1 MHSCVKFRL
10 LYKCMHVDIMLD
22 FLRLAIP
29 INIAYVR
36 SLDNHHWFNGD
47 IRDYGIPAATRH
59 VSKTD
64 EGHTITGDLYHPYE
78 ALPSDFTEMAMK
90 FYTNTMNT
98 VPYVELKASP
108 LKLLQGHNVYG
119 FESIELGSD
128 QMLGMLMIAFPDLV
142 PILDFEKTEVLHLDT
157 TYLFRLPHQNMVQPV
172 LDYMANLASGHRKAR
187 QIKYENYITWGNDGA
202 SVRPKAYGKFE
213 EVKSQ
218 LNKIQKQADKGC
230 PRSKALVCAMHD
242 ALPFSN
248 AVLRLEARICKTY
261 MTKNCYPTNLFELI
275 KLQHE
280 QPELLLRLWHVA
292 FDPILDTMRG
302 KYMNFSSDG
311 EILDLLRSKLVT
323 YTKTGKASYTKANN
337 AFKFYSLMRQVGF
350 QATKDLYR
358 ERTFYDALDSLLSCD
373 ISKSHLQ
380 NLNKNPNG
388 KVIPFVRMF
397 ELKMS
402 DQTPHDYQI
411 PVSQYTPKQ
420 RLHLVA

>member
-1 MHSCVKFRL
+1 
-10 LYKCMHVDIMLD
+10 MLD

-29 INIAYVR
+29 IIPTHVR
-36 SLDNHHWFNGD
+36 SFDNHHQFNGD
-47 IRDYGIPAATRH
+47 IRDYGVPAATRH

-64 EGHTITGDLYHPYE
+64 DGQTITGDLYHPYE
-78 ALPSDFTEMAMK
+78 ALPSDYTDMAVK

-119 FESIELGSD
+119 FESIELGAFH
-128 QMLGMLMIAFPDLV
+128 MLGMFFEAFPKLSG
-142 PILDFEKTEVLHLDT
+142 ILDVDNTEVLALDT

-187 QIKYENYITWGNDGA
+187 QVKYDNYITWGNDAA

-230 PRSKALVCAMHD
+230 QRSRSLVIAMTN
-242 ALPFSN
+242 ALPFAN
-248 AVLRLEARICKTY
+248 AVLRLEGRICKTY
-261 MTKNCYPTNLFELI
+261 MTKNGIPSNLFELI

-280 QPELLLRLWHVA
+280 RPDLLLHLWRVA
-292 FDPILDTMRG
+292 FDPILDTMKG

-311 EILDLLRSKLVT
+311 EILDLLKSKLVT
-323 YTKTGKASYTKANN
+323 YTKTNKPSYTKANN
-337 AFKFYSLMRQVGF
+337 AFKFYSLMRQVGLD
-350 QATKDLYR
+350 ATKKLYS
-358 ERTFYDALDSLLSCD
+358 EAQFYKCLNSLLECGV
-373 ISKSHLQ
+373 SKSHLQ

-397 ELKMS
+397 ELKMC
-402 DQTPHDYQI
+402 DQMPSDYQI
-411 PVSQYTPKQ
+411 PVSQYHSPQ
-420 RLHLVA
+420 SGLYLVA

>member
-1 MHSCVKFRL
+1 
-10 LYKCMHVDIMLD
+10 MLD

-29 INIAYVR
+29 IIPTYVR

-64 EGHTITGDLYHPYE
+64 DGQTITGELYHPYE
-78 ALPSDFTEMAMK
+78 SLPSDYTDMAVK

-98 VPYVELKASP
+98 PPYVEIKASP

-128 QMLGMLMIAFPDLV
+128 HMLGMLLEAFPQLA
-142 PILDFEKTEVLHLDT
+142 PILDLPNTEVLHLDT
-157 TYLFRLPHQNMVQPV
+157 TYLFRLPHQNMVQPT

-187 QIKYENYITWGNDGA
+187 EVKYDNYITWGNDSA

-218 LNKIQKQADKGC
+218 LNKIQKKADKGC
-230 PRSKALVCAMHD
+230 MRSKSLVIAMNGALQFA
-242 ALPFSN
+242 N

-261 MTKNCYPTNLFELI
+261 LTKNGYPSNLFQLI

-292 FDPILDTMRG
+292 FDPILKTMEG
-302 KYMNFSSDG
+302 EYMNFASDD
-311 EILDLLRSKLVT
+311 ELEALLKSKLVT
-323 YTKTGKASYTKANN
+323 YTKKGNPSYTKAYN
-337 AFKFYSLMRQVGF
+337 AFDFYRSLRIDGYKKVKSRHLESRF
-350 QATKDLYR
+350 YKR
-358 ERTFYDALDSLLSCD
+358 ERELISCG
-373 ISKSHLQ
+373 ISRSHLQ
-380 NLNKNPNG
+380 NLHKNPNG
-388 KVIPFVRMF
+388 KVIPFVRLF
-397 ELKMS
+397 ELKMA
-402 DQTPHDYQI
+402 DQLPPDYVQ
-411 PVSQYTPKQ
+411 PVSQYTPK
-420 RLHLVA
+420 RGLHLVA

>member
-1 MHSCVKFRL
+1 
-10 LYKCMHVDIMLD
+10 MHVDIMLD

-47 IRDYGIPAATRH
+47 IRDFGIPAATRH
-59 VSKTD
+59 VSKAD
-64 EGHTITGDLYHPYE
+64 DGQTITGELYHPYE
-78 ALPSDFTEMAMK
+78 SLPSDYTDMAMK

-98 VPYVELKASP
+98 TPYVEIKASP
-108 LKLLQGHNVYG
+108 LKLLQGHNVFG
-119 FESIELGSD
+119 FESIELGAD
-128 QMLGMLMIAFPDLV
+128 QMLGMLIEAFPTLI
-142 PILDFEKTEVLHLDT
+142 PILDIEKTEVLHLDT

-172 LDYMANLASGHRKAR
+172 LDYMANLAKGHRKAR

-213 EVKSQ
+213 EVKAQ
-218 LNKIQKQADKGC
+218 LNKIQKKADKGC
-230 PRSKALVCAMHD
+230 QRSKSLVCAMHD
-242 ALPFSN
+242 ALPFAN

-261 MTKNCYPTNLFELI
+261 LTKNGYPSNLFELI

-311 EILDLLRSKLVT
+311 EILDLFKSKLVT
-323 YTKTGKASYTKANN
+323 YTKTGKPSYTRANN
-337 AFKFYSLMRQVGF
+337 AMKFYSLIRQIGLK
-350 QATKDLYR
+350 ATKELYN
-358 ERTFYDALDSLLSCD
+358 ERTFYDALKHLENCE
-373 ISKSHLQ
+373 ISMGHLQ
-380 NLNKNPNG
+380 NLAKNPNG

-402 DQTPHDYQI
+402 DQQPSDYQI
-411 PVSQYTPKQ
+411 PVSQYSPKSG
-420 RLHLVA
+420 LHLVA

>member
-1 MHSCVKFRL
+1 
-10 LYKCMHVDIMLD
+10 MLD

-29 INIAYVR
+29 IIPTYVR

-64 EGHTITGDLYHPYE
+64 DGQTITGELYHPYE
-78 ALPSDFTEMAMK
+78 SLPSDYTDMAVK

-98 VPYVELKASP
+98 PPYVEIKASP

-128 QMLGMLMIAFPDLV
+128 HMLGMLLEAFPQLV
-142 PILDFEKTEVLHLDT
+142 PILDLANTEVLHLDT
-157 TYLFRLPHQNMVQPV
+157 TYLFRLPHQNMVQPT

-187 QIKYENYITWGNDGA
+187 EVKYDNYITWGNDSA

-218 LNKIQKQADKGC
+218 LNKIQKKADKGC
-230 PRSKALVCAMHD
+230 MRSKSLVIAMNGALQFA
-242 ALPFSN
+242 N

-261 MTKNCYPTNLFELI
+261 LTKNGYPSNLFQLI

-292 FDPILDTMRG
+292 FDPILKTMEG
-302 KYMNFSSDG
+302 EYMNFASDD
-311 EILDLLRSKLVT
+311 ELEALLKSKLVT
-323 YTKTGKASYTKANN
+323 YTKKGNPSYTKAYN
-337 AFKFYSLMRQVGF
+337 AFDFYRSLRIDGYKKVKSRHLESRF
-350 QATKDLYR
+350 YKR
-358 ERTFYDALDSLLSCD
+358 ERELISCG
-373 ISKSHLQ
+373 ISRSHLQ
-380 NLNKNPNG
+380 NLHKNPNG
-388 KVIPFVRMF
+388 KVIPFVRLF
-397 ELKMS
+397 ELKMA
-402 DQTPHDYQI
+402 DQLPPDYVQ
-411 PVSQYTPKQ
+411 PVSQYSPKNQ
-420 RLHLVA
+420 GLHLVA

>member
-1 MHSCVKFRL
+1 
-10 LYKCMHVDIMLD
+10 MLD

-29 INIAYVR
+29 IIPTYVR

-64 EGHTITGDLYHPYE
+64 DGQTITGDLYHPYE
-78 ALPSDFTEMAMK
+78 SLPSDYTDMAVK

-98 VPYVELKASP
+98 PPYVEIKASP

-128 QMLGMLMIAFPDLV
+128 HMLGMLLEAFPQLA
-142 PILDFEKTEVLHLDT
+142 PILDLPNTEVLHLDT
-157 TYLFRLPHQNMVQPV
+157 TYLFRLPHQNMVQPT

-187 QIKYENYITWGNDGA
+187 EVKYVNYITWGNDGA

-218 LNKIQKQADKGC
+218 LNKIQKKADKGC
-230 PRSKALVCAMHD
+230 MRSKSLVIAMNSALQFA
-242 ALPFSN
+242 N
-248 AVLRLEARICKTY
+248 AILRLEARICKTY
-261 MTKNCYPTNLFELI
+261 LTKNGYPSNLFQLI

-292 FDPILDTMRG
+292 FDPILKTMEG
-302 KYMNFSSDG
+302 KYMNFASDD
-311 EILDLLRSKLVT
+311 ELLSVLMSHLVT
-323 YTKTGKASYTKANN
+323 YTKKGNPSYTKAYN
-337 AFKFYSLMRQVGF
+337 
-350 QATKDLYR
+350 
-358 ERTFYDALDSLLSCD
+358 ALDFYRSLRTDGWVKVKSRHLENRFHVRVRQLLDCG

-380 NLNKNPNG
+380 NLHKNPNG
-388 KVIPFVRMF
+388 KVIPFVRLF
-397 ELKMS
+397 ELKMA
-402 DQTPHDYQI
+402 DQLPPDYVQ
-411 PVSQYTPKQ
+411 PVSQYTPKHG
-420 RLHLVA
+420 LHLVA

>member
-1 MHSCVKFRL
+1 
-10 LYKCMHVDIMLD
+10 MLD

-29 INIAYVR
+29 IIPTHVR
-36 SLDNHHWFNGD
+36 SFDNHHQFNGD
-47 IRDYGIPAATRH
+47 IRDFGVPAATRH

-64 EGHTITGDLYHPYE
+64 DGQTITGDLYHPYE
-78 ALPSDFTEMAMK
+78 ALASDFTDMAVK

-98 VPYVELKASP
+98 VPYVEIKASP

-119 FESIELGSD
+119 FESIELGAHH
-128 QMLGMLMIAFPDLV
+128 MIGMLLEAFPKLA
-142 PILDFEKTEVLHLDT
+142 PILDLENAEVLCLDT

-187 QIKYENYITWGNDGA
+187 QIKYENYITWGNDAA

-218 LNKIQKQADKGC
+218 LNKIQKKADKGC
-230 PRSKALVCAMHD
+230 MRSKTLVMAMHD
-242 ALPFSN
+242 VLPFAN
-248 AVLRLEARICKTY
+248 AVLRLEGRICKTY
-261 MTKNCYPTNLFELI
+261 LTKNGYPSNLIQLI
-275 KLQHE
+275 KLQNE

-292 FDPILDTMRG
+292 FDPILDTMKG

-311 EILDLLRSKLVT
+311 EILDLLKSKLVT
-323 YTKTGKASYTKANN
+323 YTKTGKPSLTKANN

-350 QATKDLYR
+350 EATKKLHSETAFYKHLNDL
-358 ERTFYDALDSLLSCD
+358 LDVG

-397 ELKMS
+397 ELKMC
-402 DQTPHDYQI
+402 DQMPSDYQT
-411 PVSQYTPKQ
+411 PVSQYSSKPS
-420 RLHLVA
+420 LHLVA

>member
-1 MHSCVKFRL
+1 
-10 LYKCMHVDIMLD
+10 MLD

-29 INIAYVR
+29 INIAFVR

-59 VSKTD
+59 VSKSD
-64 EGHTITGDLYHPYE
+64 DGQTITGDLYHPYE
-78 ALPSDFTEMAMK
+78 SLASDFTDMAMK

-98 VPYVELKASP
+98 PPYVEIKASP
-108 LKLLQGHNVYG
+108 LKLLQCHNVYG
-119 FESIELGSD
+119 FESIELGAD
-128 QMLGMLMIAFPDLV
+128 QMLGMLIEAFPNLV
-142 PILDFEKTEVLHLDT
+142 PILDFERTEVLHLDT

-230 PRSKALVCAMHD
+230 QRSKALVCAMHD
-242 ALPFSN
+242 ALPFAN

-261 MTKNCYPTNLFELI
+261 MTKNGYPTNLFELI

-292 FDPILDTMRG
+292 FDPILDTMKG

-311 EILDLLRSKLVT
+311 EILDLLKSKLVT
-323 YTKTGKASYTKANN
+323 YTKTGKPSYTKAMN
-337 AFKFYSLMRQVGF
+337 AMKFYSLVRQMGL
-350 QATKDLYR
+350 QATQKIYSKAQ
-358 ERTFYDALDSLLSCD
+358 FHKCINSLLECE

-380 NLNKNPNG
+380 NLAKNPNG

-397 ELKMS
+397 ELKMC
-402 DQTPHDYQI
+402 DQLPQDYQL

>member
-1 MHSCVKFRL
+1 
-10 LYKCMHVDIMLD
+10 MLD

-29 INIAYVR
+29 IIPTYVR

-64 EGHTITGDLYHPYE
+64 DGQTITGELYHPYE
-78 ALPSDFTEMAMK
+78 SLPSDYTDMAVK

-98 VPYVELKASP
+98 PPYVEIKASP

-128 QMLGMLMIAFPDLV
+128 HMLGMLLEAFPQLA
-142 PILDFEKTEVLHLDT
+142 PILDLPNTEVLHLDT
-157 TYLFRLPHQNMVQPV
+157 TYLFRLPHQNMVQPT

-187 QIKYENYITWGNDGA
+187 EVKYDNYITWGNDSA

-218 LNKIQKQADKGC
+218 LNKIQKKADKGC
-230 PRSKALVCAMHD
+230 MRSKSLVIAMNGALQFA
-242 ALPFSN
+242 N

-261 MTKNCYPTNLFELI
+261 LTKNGYPSNLFQLI

-292 FDPILDTMRG
+292 FDPILKTMEG
-302 KYMNFSSDG
+302 EYMNFASDD
-311 EILDLLRSKLVT
+311 ELEALLKSKLVT
-323 YTKTGKASYTKANN
+323 YTKKGNPSYTKAYN
-337 AFKFYSLMRQVGF
+337 AFDFYRSLRIDGYKKVKSRHLESRF
-350 QATKDLYR
+350 YKR
-358 ERTFYDALDSLLSCD
+358 ERELISCG
-373 ISKSHLQ
+373 ISRSHLQ
-380 NLNKNPNG
+380 NLHKNPNG
-388 KVIPFVRMF
+388 KVIPFVRLF
-397 ELKMS
+397 ELKMAA
-402 DQTPHDYQI
+402 QLPPDYVQ
-411 PVSQYTPKQ
+411 PVSQYTPK
-420 RLHLVA
+420 RGLHLVA

>member
-1 MHSCVKFRL
+1 
-10 LYKCMHVDIMLD
+10 MLD

-29 INIAYVR
+29 INIAFVR

-59 VSKTD
+59 VSKSD
-64 EGHTITGDLYHPYE
+64 DGQTITGDLYHPYE
-78 ALPSDFTEMAMK
+78 SLASDFTDMAMK

-98 VPYVELKASP
+98 PPYVEIKASP

-119 FESIELGSD
+119 FESIELGAD
-128 QMLGMLMIAFPDLV
+128 QMLGMLIEAFPNLV
-142 PILDFEKTEVLHLDT
+142 PILDFERTEVLHLDT

-230 PRSKALVCAMHD
+230 QRSKALVCAMHD
-242 ALPFSN
+242 ALPFAN

-261 MTKNCYPTNLFELI
+261 MTKNGYPTNLFELI

-292 FDPILDTMRG
+292 FDPILDTMKG

-311 EILDLLRSKLVT
+311 EILDLLKSKLVT
-323 YTKTGKASYTKANN
+323 YTKTGKPSYTKAMN
-337 AFKFYSLMRQVGF
+337 AMKFYSLVRQMGL
-350 QATKDLYR
+350 QATQKIYSKAQ
-358 ERTFYDALDSLLSCD
+358 FHKCINSLLECE

-380 NLNKNPNG
+380 NLAKNPNG

-397 ELKMS
+397 ELKMC
-402 DQTPHDYQI
+402 DQLPQDYQL